1 MKPMKSWQSVLIN
14 GCITV
19 VAVFVAIG
27 IFVPNAPPDKTKG
40 IPEALNVQIK
50 DIQLKLNA
58 IEDAI
63 LKQKEQAAII
73 PAPSEPA
80 RKSESLLKLDQKLD
94 MVLGKLS
101 ILENKSTRTQVPQT
115 FGRSFGPPMAPRGL
129 PPALS
134 STGQGPASW
143 IDSLPDDKKREVEI
157 IFEEN
162 AIRIREKLPPPDPN
176 GGMPDRETITSVM
189 KENDLLLKQELKTIL
204 AEEEYQQFLDSH
216 PNPTGKAPTLPG
228 LQREPMN

>member
-1 MKPMKSWQSVLIN
+1 MKSWQGILIN

-19 VAVFVAIG
+19 LAVFAAVG
-27 IFVPNAPPDKTKG
+27 LFLPDAPPDKTKE

-50 DIQLKLNA
+50 DIQLKLNT
-58 IEDAI
+58 IEDAV
-63 LKQKEQAAII
+63 LKQKEQAAIT
-73 PAPSEPA
+73 PAPSESSKNPEA
-80 RKSESLLKLDQKLD
+80 LLKLDRKLD
-94 MVLGKLS
+94 MVLGKLAV
-101 ILENKSTRTQVPQT
+101 LENQRSRTQAPQT

-134 STGQGPASW
+134 ATGQGPASW
-143 IDSLPDDKKREVEI
+143 IDSLPDDKKREVEV

-176 GGMPDRETITSVM
+176 GRMPDRETVISVM

-204 AEEEYQQFLDSH
+204 TDEE
-216 PNPTGKAPTLPG
+216 
-228 LQREPMN
+228 